1 MRPIDAD
8 ALNERIKELAAEA
21 KRDKEYGR
29 MQGLYYAK
37 DEVREAP
44 TVEAITLDWLN
55 RKYVENDPDGSNEYY
70 DWYLR
75 ESISYVLTVW
85 KEDQEENE

>member
-1 MRPIDAD
+1 MRIIDAD
-8 ALNERIKELAAEA
+8 ALMEILQRLADEA
-21 KRDKEYGR
+21 KCNSEYLK

-55 RKYVENDPDGSNEYY
+55 RKYVENDPNGSNEDY